1 VTKKDGFMPNTAASK
16 IDLLKGIEELFVGTL
31 LVFFRMIKTSLIFL
45 VRPRDLIEYL
55 SDGASQS
62 DDAYILPHHV
72 HIVRPMTYATL
83 CSISFFFIS
92 ILLIVKIKS
101 GAYGLPTID
110 MPTINEV
117 TELINQLS
125 SQPLSQI
132 ILFELPYV
140 MGVVVAGG
148 VSRFLLFGAEL
159 RFSYLTSLY
168 LSGYFFGV
176 SLLVVTMAC
185 LCFVTIAY
193 LFSGTGDI
201 LYNVTMFAIYMFP
214 LLISIVTLLVHVQMY
229 RCLKQLSGLAWW
241 RCMLATTM
249 ATLIFSLSV
258 GVGVSFMGM

>member
-1 VTKKDGFMPNTAASK
+1 MTKKDGFMPNTAASK

-132 ILFELPYV
+132 I
-140 MGVVVAGG
+140 
-148 VSRFLLFGAEL
+148 
-159 RFSYLTSLY
+159 
-168 LSGYFFGV
+168 
-176 SLLVVTMAC
+176 
-185 LCFVTIAY
+185 
-193 LFSGTGDI
+193 
-201 LYNVTMFAIYMFP
+201 YMFP